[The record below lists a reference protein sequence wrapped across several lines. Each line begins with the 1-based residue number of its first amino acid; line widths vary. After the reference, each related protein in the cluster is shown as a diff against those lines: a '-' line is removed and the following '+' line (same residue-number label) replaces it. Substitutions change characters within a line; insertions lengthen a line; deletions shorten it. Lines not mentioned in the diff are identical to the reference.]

1 MSTLWHH
8 SVMTKKK
15 KKQKRNPSG
24 FVCAIPWDEFRNIRF
39 AVKMLLRAA
48 ALLFAALMTH
58 SFLFGTG
65 PLVLNFPAA
74 RMKQSSS
81 VFLCDHAP
89 PKEHFLVTM
98 TLLISLYMHA
108 VIYLSLALLL
118 LLWTLAKLATPVTLD
133 VPVSVQ
139 LMTIASVGV
148 CVRVIVPGV
157 IFFFFLQIFS
167 SQAVN
172 VALKWTSLYPNF
184 CPSNLVVA
192 DTKAAAFNLLSGTQK
207 LVTGCIY
214 FLQNK
219 CIATGENYVAHWATV
234 PLHKILKVC
243 KYLNTFRI
251 AFPTL
256 VLV

>member
-1 MSTLWHH
+1 MQWSICLWPCCCCCEHWPPRWHWMSLLAYSSWQLHRLEFV
-8 SVMTKKK
+8 SV
-15 KKQKRNPSG
+15 
-24 FVCAIPWDEFRNIRF
+24 
-39 AVKMLLRAA
+39 
-48 ALLFAALMTH
+48 LLF
-58 SFLFGTG
+58 
-65 PLVLNFPAA
+65 LV
-74 RMKQSSS
+74 
-81 VFLCDHAP
+81 
-89 PKEHFLVTM
+89 
-98 TLLISLYMHA
+98 
-108 VIYLSLALLL
+108 
-118 LLWTLAKLATPVTLD
+118 W
-133 VPVSVQ
+133 
-139 LMTIASVGV
+139 
-148 CVRVIVPGV
+148 
-157 IFFFFLQIFS
+157 FFFFLQIFS

-172 VALKWTSLYPNF
+172 VALKWTSLYPSF

-243 KYLNTFRI
+243 KYSNTFRI